1 MSNVQDNVSVV
12 VVARHGERLD
22 YYYHYNTDESMN
34 GFNWLATAE
43 RPFDPPLTDH
53 GKEQA
58 KTLGRHLTSEL
69 LQLGLPSISEIYT
82 SPLLR
87 CRQTACGARS
97 GLGGDENAI
106 PVRVEPALV
115 ESINECWYRSWALP
129 GSDGSWGYLVNGEDY
144 YDVNTIHPL
153 AKQPVQT
160 LLEEWTSD
168 EHIDKSYTSKTSISE
183 PYCFYPRHLE
193 TSAQQRQRM
202 KEVVSSVHQAGK
214 TVLLVSHG
222 GPVTHLFEEL
232 VGRNWHFFG
241 EAGYC
246 SYSIYKKTSSQSGS
260 DKWEPVQINQ
270 SKHLE
275 EKLVG
280 PQYVTDGDP

>member
-1 MSNVQDNVSVV
+1 MRNIDQKVSVV

-22 YYYHYNTDESMN
+22 YYIRDNPNVSNHVT
-34 GFNWLATAE
+34 NWVATAE

-58 KTLGRHLTSEL
+58 MKLGQHLSNEL

-87 CRQTACGARS
+87 CRQTACAARS
-97 GLGGDENAI
+97 RLVGNDESTI

-115 ESINECWYRSWALP
+115 ESLSEPWYRSWALP
-129 GSDGSWGYLVNGEDY
+129 GADGTWGFHIFGSRGS
-144 YDVNTIHPL
+144 YDVNKIHPL

-160 LLEEWTSD
+160 LLEDWKSD
-168 EHIDKSYTSKTSISE
+168 EQIDKSYTCKTSILK
-183 PYCFYPRHLE
+183 PYCFHPRHFE
-193 TSAQQRQRM
+193 RSAERR
-202 KEVVSSVHQAGK
+202 KRIKGVVSSVHIPGT

-232 VGRNWHFFG
+232 VGESRHIHG
-241 EAGYC
+241 EATYC
-246 SYSIYKKTSSQSGS
+246 SYSIYKKTKSETG
-260 DKWEPVQINQ
+260 DDTWEPVQINQ
-270 SKHLE
+270 SNYLNE
-275 EKLVG
+275 NNLL
-280 PQYVTDGDP
+280 